1 MKPGNRIG
9 CKSSGLVEIL
19 YSVNVIYQQFVHLK
33 GPAGVIFLLINVS
46 SDTEIEYMYIV
57 DSTDLLIFHL
67 FVC

>member
-1 MKPGNRIG
+1 M
-9 CKSSGLVEIL
+9 
-19 YSVNVIYQQFVHLK
+19 YSVIVIYQELVHLK